1 MNASCPRII
10 SLLSSATEV
19 LFALDLQEQ
28 LVGTSHECDYPPA
41 ALAKPR
47 VTRSHVDADQSSS
60 QIDEAVRSQLETR
73 QSLYSLDRDRIR
85 ELKPDLII
93 TQAQCEVCAVHYDD
107 VVSLVADDPV
117 LSETNILALQPNGWD
132 DVFRDMLAVGTAV
145 GREQEAARLVQSF
158 QQRID
163 HIAGT
168 LEQSGDELTR
178 LVCVEW
184 IEPLMIAGN
193 WVPTLVEKAGG
204 INGISEADRP
214 SEYHAWDDVRE
225 FDPEVLVICPCGFDV
240 ARSLQEISLLD
251 EVPGWQEMLA
261 VKNNR
266 VFVLD
271 GNAYLNRSGPRLV
284 ETVEILAH
292 LLHPDRFAAPCFPL
306 STSPAWYHWNQVP

>member
-1 MNASCPRII
+1 MHGSRPRII
-10 SLLSSATEV
+10 SLLSSATEF
-19 LFALDLQEQ
+19 LFELDLQEQ

-41 ALAKPR
+41 ALVKQR
-47 VTRSHVDADQSSS
+47 VTCSHVDAEQSSS
-60 QIDEAVRSQLETR
+60 QIDETVRSQLETR
-73 QSLYSLDRDRIR
+73 QSLYSLDRDKIR

-107 VVSLVADDPV
+107 VVSLVAGDPV
-117 LSETNILALQPNGWD
+117 FSETDILALQPNGWD

-145 GREQEAARLVQSF
+145 GREQEAARLVQSY

-163 HIAGT
+163 DIAGT
-168 LEQSGDELTR
+168 LQATGTCLTR
-178 LVCVEW
+178 IVCVEW

-193 WVPTLVEKAGG
+193 WVPALVEKAGG
-204 INGISEADRP
+204 INGVSDADLP
-214 SEYHAWDDVRE
+214 SQYHAWDDVRE

-240 ARSLQEISLLD
+240 SRSLQEIPLLH
-251 EVPGWQEMLA
+251 EVPGWQEISA
-261 VKNNR
+261 VKGNR

-292 LLHPDRFAAPCFPL
+292 LLYPDRFNAPALPS
-306 STSPAWYHWNQVP
+306 STSPAWYHWNQAR